1 MVCINIFSAKLRE
14 REKKSEHLSG
24 LHTHSTIHP
33 YIHPHNKCTTKKLTY
48 ISLMWLPFSLMA
60 KRVLWFSNFFS
71 SSFFLFLYLFLI
83 EDLGLFFWYTHT
95 HTPSFGT
102 SAARL
107 MPAVHSFESFS
118 SHLIFRLEEILF
130 FEKKEFLISIQ
141 RKDDSILDIFFLI
154 LSCSIYLFLRFFF
167 LFSKFGF
174 NFFLFFFRTMNL
186 YRKILFF
193 STKYKKM
200 DKKENNQPLPKES
213 VTIESIFIS
222 ISHIFCWSTTH
233 TYIIPNLTLVSSFL
247 SSWFL
252 CMFFS

>member
-1 MVCINIFSAKLRE
+1 
-14 REKKSEHLSG
+14 
-24 LHTHSTIHP
+24 
-33 YIHPHNKCTTKKLTY
+33 
-48 ISLMWLPFSLMA
+48 MWLPFSLMA

-130 FEKKEFLISIQ
+130 FWKKRISYFHPKKRRFNSWYILFDSFLFNISIFE
-141 RKDDSILDIFFLI
+141 IFFLI
-154 LSCSIYLFLRFFF
+154 FKIRFQFF
-167 LFSKFGF
+167 SL
-174 NFFLFFFRTMNL
+174 FFRTMNL

-193 STKYKKM
+193 F
-200 DKKENNQPLPKES
+200 N
-213 VTIESIFIS
+213 
-222 ISHIFCWSTTH
+222 
-233 TYIIPNLTLVSSFL
+233 
-247 SSWFL
+247 
-252 CMFFS
+252 